1 MARRTEPQAPANSDA
16 VDPALSAFAS
26 FVRNEEQ
33 QERDAKKQARAE
45 RQKAD
50 AANRLVA
57 AKDAAAAEVKR
68 LRNRTGVSPEE
79 RAAADQAYRD
89 ALAAVVAAE
98 TGEAPA
104 WAPPTPEPEPEPE
117 PQAEAETETETEAG
131 VDAGSAVDEAPAED
145 APADDEAAPTEA

>member
-104 WAPPTPEPEPEPE
+104 WAPPTPEPEP
-117 PQAEAETETETEAG
+117 QAEAETETETEAG

-145 APADDEAAPTEA
+145 APADDEAAPTDA